1 MSVIKTPA
9 ICLTLSLLLV
19 VGCSQ
24 AEPETVVTGQTP
36 EAAVPGAE
44 EEESGSGKSVEES
57 TRVHRLAS
65 TRRSAYDAFTYV
77 NRLPE
82 APEEWEEPIDV
93 AGRIF
98 GRLANQEGRIL
109 LKVPTGMDRQSYLAF
124 KTFFRYEGEVAVG
137 NCAACHTLAE
147 FSDEKEHVVTAGG
160 SPVKTP
166 SLRNLRQTRVDVG
179 SVIREKIAAS
189 ERKRSGEAD
198 AIDEAYGVMNI
209 SEEDVPGLVA
219 FLDLLNDVPD
229 EQFRKL
235 ILDVTLLDTSG
246 DIE

>member
-1 MSVIKTPA
+1 MSLIKTPV
-9 ICLTLSLLLV
+9 ICITFSLLLAT
-19 VGCSQ
+19 GCSQ
-24 AEPETVVTGQTP
+24 GEPEPVATGQNSQATGP
-36 EAAVPGAE
+36 ETE
-44 EEESGSGKSVEES
+44 EEEAGPVESVEEK
-57 TRVHRLAS
+57 TRIHRLAS
-65 TRRSAYDAFTYV
+65 TRRSIYDAFTYV

-82 APEEWEEPIDV
+82 VPEEWEEPIDV

-109 LKVPTGMDRQSYLAF
+109 LKVPAGMDRQSYLAF
-124 KTFFRYEGEVAVG
+124 KTFFRYEGESAVG

-166 SLRNLRQTRVDVG
+166 SLRNLRQTKVDVG
-179 SVIREKIAAS
+179 RVIREKIAAS
-189 ERKRSGEAD
+189 ERKRAGEAD
-198 AIDEAYGVMNI
+198 EIDEAYAVMKIN
-209 SEEDVPGLVA
+209 EEDVAGLVA

-229 EQFRKL
+229 EEFRKL

>member
-1 MSVIKTPA
+1 MSTIKIST
-9 ICLTLSLLLV
+9 ISLTLSLLLA

-24 AEPETVVTGQTP
+24 AEPEPVATGQSP
-36 EAAVPGAE
+36 ETAGPEAE
-44 EEESGSGKSVEES
+44 EEEAGPVESVEEK
-57 TRVHRLAS
+57 TRVHRLAN
-65 TRRSAYDAFTYV
+65 TRRSIYDAFTYV

-82 APEEWEEPIDV
+82 VPEEWEEPIDV

-109 LKVPTGMDRQSYLAF
+109 LKAPAGMDRQSYLAF
-124 KTFFRYEGEVAVG
+124 KTFFRYEGESAVG

-147 FSDEKEHVVTAGG
+147 FSDEKEHIVTAGG
-160 SPVKTP
+160 SPVKTR
-166 SLRNLRQTRVDVG
+166 SLRNLRQTKVDVG
-179 SVIREKIAAS
+179 RVIREKIAAS

-198 AIDEAYGVMNI
+198 EIDEAYVAMNI
-209 SEEDVPGLVA
+209 NEEDVAGLVA
-219 FLDLLNDVPD
+219 FLELLNDVPD
-229 EQFRKL
+229 DQFRKL

>member
-1 MSVIKTPA
+1 MSLIKTPA
-9 ICLTLSLLLV
+9 ICLTLTLLLAA
-19 VGCSQ
+19 GCSQ
-24 AEPETVVTGQTP
+24 ADPQPVATGQSPETAGP
-36 EAAVPGAE
+36 EAE
-44 EEESGSGKSVEES
+44 EEEAGPVESVEEK

-65 TRRSAYDAFTYV
+65 TRRSIYDAFTYV

-82 APEEWEEPIDV
+82 VPEEWEEPIDV

-109 LKVPTGMDRQSYLAF
+109 LKVPAGMDRQSYLAF
-124 KTFFRYEGEVAVG
+124 KTFFRYEGDAAVG

-147 FSDEKEHVVTAGG
+147 FSDEKEHVVTAGAL
-160 SPVKTP
+160 PVKTR
-166 SLRNLRQTRVDVG
+166 SLRNLRQMKVDVG
-179 SVIREKIAAS
+179 RVIREKIAAS
-189 ERKRSGEAD
+189 KKKRSGEAD
-198 AIDEAYGVMNI
+198 EIDDAYAVINI
-209 SEEDVPGLVA
+209 TEEDVSGLVA

>member
-1 MSVIKTPA
+1 MSVIKIPA
-9 ICLTLSLLLV
+9 IFLSLSLLFA

-24 AEPETVVTGQTP
+24 AEPKPVATGQSP
-36 EAAVPGAE
+36 ETAVPATAE
-44 EEESGSGKSVEES
+44 EEAEPVKSVEEA

-82 APEEWEEPIDV
+82 GPEEWENPIDV

-109 LKVPTGMDRQSYLAF
+109 IKVPAGMDRQSYLGF
-124 KTFFRYEGEVAVG
+124 KTFFRYEGESAVG

-147 FSDEKEHVVTAGG
+147 FTDEKEHVVTEGG

-166 SLRNLRQTRVDVG
+166 SLRNLRQTKVDVAR
-179 SVIREKIAAS
+179 VIKEKIAAS
-189 ERKRSGEAD
+189 EKKRSGEAGE
-198 AIDEAYGVMNI
+198 IDETYAAMNI
-209 SEEDVPGLVA
+209 NEEDIASLVA

-229 EQFRKL
+229 ADFRNL

>member
-1 MSVIKTPA
+1 MSLKQASAVLVA
-9 ICLTLSLLLV
+9 ISILLA

-24 AEPETVVTGQTP
+24 AAREPAVTAKSPETAGPPTG
-36 EAAVPGAE
+36 E
-44 EEESGSGKSVEES
+44 EEAGLVKSGEEA

-82 APEEWEEPIDV
+82 GPEEWETPIDV

-109 LKVPTGMDRQSYLAF
+109 IKVPAGMDRQSYLGF
-124 KTFFRYEGEVAVG
+124 KTFFRYEGEARVG

-147 FSDEKEHVVTAGG
+147 FTDEKEHVVTAGG

-166 SLRNLRQTRVDVG
+166 SLRNLRQTKVDVA
-179 SVIREKIAAS
+179 SVIKQKIAAS
-189 ERKRSGEAD
+189 KQKRSGEAD
-198 AIDEAYGVMNI
+198 EIDDAYAVMNI
-209 SEEDVPGLVA
+209 REEDVAGLVA
-219 FLDLLNDVPD
+219 FLELLNDVPD
-229 EQFRKL
+229 EDFRNL

>member
-1 MSVIKTPA
+1 MSTIKIST
-9 ICLTLSLLLV
+9 ISLTLSLLLA

-24 AEPETVVTGQTP
+24 AEPEPTGQSPGTAGP
-36 EAAVPGAE
+36 EAE
-44 EEESGSGKSVEES
+44 EEEARPVESVEEK

-65 TRRSAYDAFTYV
+65 TRRSIYDAFTYV

-82 APEEWEEPIDV
+82 VPEEWEEPIDV

-109 LKVPTGMDRQSYLAF
+109 LKVPAGMDRQSYLAF
-124 KTFFRYEGEVAVG
+124 KTFFRYEGESAVG

-147 FSDEKEHVVTAGG
+147 FSDKKGHVVYAGG
-160 SPVKTP
+160 SPVKTR
-166 SLRNLRQTRVDVG
+166 SLRNLRQTKVDVG
-179 SVIREKIAAS
+179 RVIREKIAES
-189 ERKRSGEAD
+189 EKKRSGDAD
-198 AIDEAYGVMNI
+198 EIDDAYAVMNI
-209 SEEDVPGLVA
+209 TEEDVSGLVA

-229 EQFRKL
+229 EDFRKL
-235 ILDVTLLDTSG
+235 ILDVKLLDTSG

>member
-1 MSVIKTPA
+1 MSLIKTPA
-9 ICLTLSLLLV
+9 ICLTLSLLLA

-24 AEPETVVTGQTP
+24 AEPEPVATGQSP
-36 EAAVPGAE
+36 ETTGPD
-44 EEESGSGKSVEES
+44 SGEGEPEPVTSVEEK

-65 TRRSAYDAFTYV
+65 TRRSIYDAFTYV

-82 APEEWEEPIDV
+82 VPEEWEEPIDV

-109 LKVPTGMDRQSYLAF
+109 LKVPAGMDRQSYLAF
-124 KTFFRYEGEVAVG
+124 KTFFRYEGEAAVG

-147 FSDEKEHVVTAGG
+147 FSDEKEHIIIAGG

-166 SLRNLRQTRVDVG
+166 SLRNLRQTKVDVG
-179 SVIREKIAAS
+179 RVIREKIAAS
-189 ERKRSGEAD
+189 EKKRSGEAD
-198 AIDEAYGVMNI
+198 EIDDSYGVMNI

-229 EQFRKL
+229 EDFRKL